1 MPGQLIHFLLNKC
14 RQEEEFVNVSY
25 TFLTSYDGFKCNF
38 KCLFAIYIFK
48 SKQDFGD
55 SIIYCRALTSVAL
68 AEEAAEAGSH
78 EAIELAA
85 TINIVF
91 VRRTY
96 GIVGKDANE

>member
-1 MPGQLIHFLLNKC
+1 
-14 RQEEEFVNVSY
+14 
-25 TFLTSYDGFKCNF
+25 
-38 KCLFAIYIFK
+38 
-48 SKQDFGD
+48 
-55 SIIYCRALTSVAL
+55 LTSVAL